1 LQLEDYDCAAR
12 GQTGP
17 SVAGV
22 AAAETRL
29 GYPVAEQHYLAGFVL
44 HRESSA
50 QWAGID
56 AAAVRAEARGV
67 AATFVWALPQ
77 VARDGFT
84 YWRDGEDAVQP
95 FDEVD
100 FPIALGRE
108 ASVLAEFSTAIV
120 TAQSG
125 AEQRSPDW
133 ESAKMRYDVGPGV
146 RSESDVR
153 ALVDFY
159 RARRGPGV
167 AFRFRDPFD
176 AEAAGE
182 LLDVGDGVR
191 TEFPLVKRYGDEA
204 QAPIRR
210 ITRPV
215 AGSVAVAVGGVAV
228 SAWSLL
234 PFGVL
239 SFAVPPG
246 AGAEVRA
253 SYAFDVPVRFAED
266 RLEVSRATFLAG
278 EIASVPLVEVREGAI

>member
-1 LQLEDYDCAAR
+1 M
-12 GQTGP
+12 
-17 SVAGV
+17 S
-22 AAAETRL
+22 
-29 GYPVAEQHYLAGFVL
+29 EQHYLAGFVL
-44 HRESSA
+44 HRESAA

-56 AAAVRAEARGV
+56 AAAARAEARGV

-77 VARDGFT
+77 MARDGFT

-146 RSESDVR
+146 RSEGDVR
-153 ALVDFY
+153 ALVNFY

-167 AFRFRDPFD
+167 GFRFRDPFD
-176 AEAAGE
+176 AEAVGE
-182 LLDVGDGVR
+182 LLGAGDGVR
-191 TEFPLVKRYGDEA
+191 TEFALVKRYGDEA
-204 QAPIRR
+204 QAPVRR

-215 AGSVAVAVGGVAV
+215 AASVEVTVGGVAV
-228 SAWSLL
+228 SGWSLL
-234 PFGVL
+234 PFGVV
-239 SFAVPPG
+239 SFAEPPA
-246 AGAEVRA
+246 AGVEVRA
-253 SYAFDVPVRFAED
+253 SFAFDVPVRFAED

-278 EIASVPLVEVREGAI
+278 EIASVPLVEVREGAL